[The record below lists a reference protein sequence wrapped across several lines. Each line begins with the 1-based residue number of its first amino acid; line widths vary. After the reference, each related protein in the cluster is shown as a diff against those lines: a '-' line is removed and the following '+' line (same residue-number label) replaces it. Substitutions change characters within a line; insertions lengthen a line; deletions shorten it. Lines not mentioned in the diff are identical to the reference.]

1 MFIAWRS
8 CTSSALPADKY
19 WDIDRLTAR
28 FPAGSM
34 AIAVTLLTILCAFC
48 CSSEA
53 ASKGTRK
60 ESKKS
65 RLRADLFMRL
75 LQRAAGN
82 STRSADKSIL
92 LTHPYTHFRQV
103 RTAIS
108 GVVVACGIIPRN
120 CHRIAPATQG
130 LHAVPSYDLRDRPC
144 HYWGHHHRLLGFCAE
159 PRHDYRTT
167 HYRGTDR
174 AIEVVADRRP
184 GR

>member
-60 ESKKS
+60 QSKKS
-65 RLRADLFMRL
+65 RLRADLFIRL
-75 LQRAAGN
+75 LQRAGGN

-92 LTHPYTHFRQV
+92 LTHHFRQV
-103 RTAIS
+103 RTTTS
-108 GVVVACGIIPRN
+108 GVVVACG
-120 CHRIAPATQG
+120 
-130 LHAVPSYDLRDRPC
+130 
-144 HYWGHHHRLLGFCAE
+144 
-159 PRHDYRTT
+159 
-167 HYRGTDR
+167 
-174 AIEVVADRRP
+174 
-184 GR
+184 